1 MPASPIAYPPHSAL
15 EPLVR
20 HRPTLVV
27 FLRHFGCT
35 FCREA
40 LADVAA
46 VRQAIAATGTGI
58 AFVHGVTAAEA
69 ESWFE
74 DAGLADLPRISDAD
88 RAHYR
93 AFGLETTGVAS
104 LVRPGLW
111 ARGAVCALQHG
122 FSVQPPGLMRQLPGT
137 FVVHGAQVLAAF
149 RHRSPSDR
157 PDYLE
162 LVRQSATD
170 TIR

>member
-1 MPASPIAYPPHSAL
+1 MSATVAYPPHSTL

-20 HRPTLVV
+20 DRPSLVV

-46 VRQAIAATGTGI
+46 VQAEISAAGVGTV
-58 AFVHGVTAAEA
+58 FVHGVSADEAAP
-69 ESWFE
+69 WF
-74 DAGLADLPRISDAD
+74 DRAGLRDVPRVSDVA
-88 RAHYR
+88 RAHYL
-93 AFGLETTGVAS
+93 AFGLETTSPAA
-104 LVRPGLW
+104 LMRPGLW
-111 ARGAVCALQHG
+111 GRGAACALQHG
-122 FSVQPPGLMRQLPGT
+122 FSVQPASLLRQLPGV
-137 FVVHGAQVLAAF
+137 FVVHGPRILAAF

-157 PDYLE
+157 PDYLA
-162 LVRQSATD
+162 LVRHAVVD